1 MKDKKEKKSR
11 QEPAPEQENQEPE
24 MKEEAAAEAP
34 ETAAAEPEACPAEDA
49 EAKIAALTAERDEL
63 LEFTKRQ
70 KAEFINYKRR
80 TEMSRLEGEKDGVRD
95 TVLQFL
101 PVLDNLER
109 AMEAAG
115 DEDSPIKSGL
125 SMVLRQ
131 TKEAL
136 DKLHVETIDPLGTP
150 FDAELMNAVLQGTE
164 EEGEPGTVCA
174 VFQKG
179 YKIGD
184 RVLRHAMVKVVAG

>member
-1 MKDKKEKKSR
+1 MKDKKKDKLREKG
-11 QEPAPEQENQEPE
+11 EPE
-24 MKEEAAAEAP
+24 RGENEMQETAETPDEP
-34 ETAAAEPEACPAEDA
+34 ETVTAGPDQAPAEDA
-49 EAKIAALTAERDEL
+49 EAKIAALTAERDDL
-63 LEFTKRQ
+63 LEFAKRQ
-70 KAEFINYKRR
+70 KADFLNYKRR

-115 DEDSPIKSGL
+115 EEDSPINSGL

-136 DKLHVETIDPLGTP
+136 DKLHVETIDPLGAP

>member
-1 MKDKKEKKSR
+1 MKDKKKDKLREKG
-11 QEPAPEQENQEPE
+11 EPE
-24 MKEEAAAEAP
+24 RGENEMQETAETPDEP
-34 ETAAAEPEACPAEDA
+34 ETATAGPDQAPAEDA
-49 EAKIAALTAERDEL
+49 EAKIAALTAERDDL
-63 LEFTKRQ
+63 LEFAKRQ
-70 KAEFINYKRR
+70 KADFLNYKRR

-115 DEDSPIKSGL
+115 EEDSPIKSGL

-136 DKLHVETIDPLGTP
+136 DKLHVETIDPLGAP

>member
-1 MKDKKEKKSR
+1 MKDKKKDKLREKG
-11 QEPAPEQENQEPE
+11 EPE
-24 MKEEAAAEAP
+24 RGENEMQETAETPDEP
-34 ETAAAEPEACPAEDA
+34 ETVTVGPDQAPAEDA
-49 EAKIAALTAERDEL
+49 EAKIAALTAERDDL
-63 LEFTKRQ
+63 LEFAKRQ
-70 KAEFINYKRR
+70 KADFLNYKRR

-115 DEDSPIKSGL
+115 EEDSPIKSGL

-136 DKLHVETIDPLGTP
+136 DKLHVETIDPLGAP
-150 FDAELMNAVLQGTE
+150 FDAELMIAVLQGTE